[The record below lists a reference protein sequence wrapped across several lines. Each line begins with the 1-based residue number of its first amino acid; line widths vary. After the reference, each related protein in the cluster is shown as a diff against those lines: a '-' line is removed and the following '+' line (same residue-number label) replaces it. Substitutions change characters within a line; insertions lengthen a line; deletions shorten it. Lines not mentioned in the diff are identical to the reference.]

1 MIIQTINA
9 TDPPTTPPT
18 FVQDPSAIR
27 AYQIEWAAI
36 LVPASDLPLTRV
48 WSAVGSSGSLTVVD
62 GGLDATRAVVTL
74 SGGTAGVT
82 YRVTC
87 RLTTAFGDREERSFY
102 VRIQD
107 T

>member
-1 MIIQTINA
+1 MIIETINA
-9 TDPPTTPPT
+9 VSPPGAPPL
-18 FVQDPSAIR
+18 FIQDPSAIR

-36 LVPASDLPLTRV
+36 LTPASDMPLTRV
-48 WSAVGSSGSLTVVD
+48 WSATGPSGTLTVVD
-62 GGLDATRAVVTL
+62 GGLDDTRAVVTL
-74 SGGTAGVT
+74 SGGTVGVT

-87 RLTTAFGDREERSFY
+87 RLTTAFGDRDERSFL

>member
-1 MIIQTINA
+1 MIITTINA
-9 TDPPTTPPT
+9 TDPPGTPPL

-36 LVPASDLPLTRV
+36 LIPASDLPLTRV
-48 WSAVGSSGSLTVVD
+48 WSATGSSGALTVVD

-74 SGGTAGVT
+74 SGGTVGVT

-87 RLTTAFGDREERSFY
+87 RLTTAFGDRDERSFY